1 MTVNLTKK
9 ALIVAALAGLALG
22 QSASAIA
29 SGGVELKE
37 HDWTFTGPMG
47 TYDRAAQQRGFQV
60 YKEVCSACHGLK
72 YIAFRNLTEIGLT
85 EDEVKAIAAEYSVA
99 GDPDEYGDPTER
111 PGRPEDYLPSPF
123 PNDNAARFSN
133 NGALPPDLSLIVK
146 ARAGG
151 PDYLYSLLLGY
162 IDPPECKVV
171 PVEQDDG
178 TVKDEEVCY
187 EVPEGLTYNL
197 YFPGSHKY
205 FVGGDIAMAMPLF
218 EDAVEYA
225 DGTPATVVQLAE
237 DVTVFLNWAAEP
249 ELEARHKLG
258 LRVMLFMLA
267 LTVLV
272 YFSNKR
278 VWADIKKKKDD
289 A

>member
-1 MTVNLTKK
+1 MNMKSTGK
-9 ALIVAALAGLALG
+9 ALIVTAVAALFAAGIGA
-22 QSASAIA
+22 AHA
-29 SGGVELKE
+29 SGDAVELKE
-37 HDWTFTGPMG
+37 HDWTFKGPMG

-72 YIAFRNLTEIGLT
+72 YIAFRNLTEIGLS
-85 EDEVKAIAAEYSVA
+85 EDEVKAIAAEYTVA
-99 GDPDEYGDPTER
+99 GDVDEYGDPTER

-123 PNDNAARFSN
+123 ANDNAARFSN
-133 NGALPPDLSLIVK
+133 NGALPPDLSLITK
-146 ARAGG
+146 ARVGG
-151 PDYLYSLLLGY
+151 PDYLYSLLNGY
-162 IDPPECKVV
+162 VDPPE
-171 PVEQDDG
+171 DFDLG
-178 TVKDEEVCY
+178 
-187 EVPEGLTYNL
+187 EGLTYNA
-197 YFPGSHKY
+197 YFTGHQ
-205 FVGGDIAMAMPLF
+205 IAMAMPLF

-225 DGTPATVVQLAE
+225 DGTPATVEQLAE

-272 YFSNKR
+272 YFSNKK
-278 VWADIKKKKDD
+278 VWADIKNKKDD